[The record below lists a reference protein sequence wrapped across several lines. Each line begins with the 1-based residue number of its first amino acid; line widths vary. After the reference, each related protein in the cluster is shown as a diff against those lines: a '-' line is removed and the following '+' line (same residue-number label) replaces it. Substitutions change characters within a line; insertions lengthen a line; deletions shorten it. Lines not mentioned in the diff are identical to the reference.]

1 MSASLAALLI
11 LQWVVLLVLA
21 TVVLA
26 LIRQVG
32 LLHQRIAPAGALMIS
47 EGVRV
52 GHVVPAISLKTL
64 DGDEIVLGSGAP
76 QGLST
81 LFMFVAPDCPVCA
94 QLIPA
99 LTAIA
104 RQESSWLRVIFA
116 SDGKTS
122 DHATFR
128 LEKGLNAFPYVI
140 SRELGLAFQVAK
152 LPYGVLIDENG
163 VLVAQGLTNNREHV
177 ESLFEARRLKIATLQ
192 EFLAR
197 GESVPAGETHSS

>member
-52 GHVVPAISLKTL
+52 GQVVPAITLKTL
-64 DGDEIVLGSGAP
+64 DGDEIVLGSGSP

-99 LTAIA
+99 LTSIA

-128 LEKGLNAFPYVI
+128 LEKGLDALPYVI
-140 SRELGLAFQVAK
+140 SREIGLAFQVAK
-152 LPYGVLIDENG
+152 LPYGVLLDEND

-197 GESVPAGETHSS
+197 GESAPAGKTHSS

>member
-52 GHVVPAISLKTL
+52 GQVVPAITLKTL
-64 DGDEIVLGSGAP
+64 DGDEIVLGSGSP

-99 LTAIA
+99 LTSIA

-128 LEKGLNAFPYVI
+128 LEKGLDALPYVI
-140 SRELGLAFQVAK
+140 SREIGLAFQVAK
-152 LPYGVLIDENG
+152 LPYGVLLDEND

-177 ESLFEARRLKIATLQ
+177 ESLFEARRLKSATLQ

-197 GESVPAGETHSS
+197 GESAPAGETLSS